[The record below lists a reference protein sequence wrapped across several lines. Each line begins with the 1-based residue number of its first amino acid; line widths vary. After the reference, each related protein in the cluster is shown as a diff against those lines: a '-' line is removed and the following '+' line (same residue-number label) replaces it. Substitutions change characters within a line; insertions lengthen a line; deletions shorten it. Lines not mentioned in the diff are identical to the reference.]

1 MEQTKAT
8 AVEGAAARG
17 VWRAPYDLD
26 GYPVFIAIDS
36 RGRRVA
42 EVVMFRGLV
51 PSRVKKTLSDILD
64 TVDPR
69 YQLRLVSSKSP
80 KRR

>member
-8 AVEGAAARG
+8 AVEGAATRG
-17 VWRAPYDLD
+17 VWRAPYDQD
-26 GYPVFIAIDS
+26 GYPVFIAVDS

-42 EVVMFRGLV
+42 EVVMLRGLV

-69 YQLRLVSSKSP
+69 FQLRLVISETP
-80 KRR
+80 KGR